1 MKTKVDNRLF
11 WFLKEDTEL
20 DLSNKAQLDLFVQQT
35 LSRGRVADVK
45 RLFRIVERR
54 DVIESVNRLNKFL
67 PKEVRKFWEE
77 WLGDLDKSAK
87 EDTHPLR

>member
-1 MKTKVDNRLF
+1 MKIRVDNRLF

-20 DLSNKAQLDLFVQQT
+20 DLSNKAHLDLYVQQI
-35 LSRGRVADVK
+35 LSRGRLADVR
-45 RLFRIVERR
+45 RLFERVKRR
-54 DVIESVNRLNKFL
+54 DFIESFSRLKHFL

-87 EDTHPLR
+87 KDTYPLQ